1 MDRPERTEQMSK
13 VFGAVPPLA
22 DAVARVVAACGREA
36 VFGAVQQRVVDADV
50 VGAALH
56 ARLLE
61 VEHARLPVRADEAR
75 VVPGAV
81 LGARAAAPEARL
93 AVALLHC
100 ARPGGARRGVGAGH
114 VAHAAG
120 APRARRALLAGV
132 RGVGAVVAGDA
143 GALRLLRGSGRTE
156 REEATGDGH
165 LAAGTEAAGLAEAAN
180 IAVEPHEARVAGAV
194 CRRVAA
200 RAA

>member
-61 VEHARLPVRADEAR
+61 VEHARLPAEVFSI
-75 VVPGAV
+75 VSV
-81 LGARAAAPEARL
+81 LC
-93 AVALLHC
+93 H
-100 ARPGGARRGVGAGH
+100 GH
-114 VAHAAG
+114 LKMNSFVWCFVMAE
-120 APRARRALLAGV
+120 V
-132 RGVGAVVAGDA
+132 CSIVSC
-143 GALRLLRGSGRTE
+143 GALSWPSE
-156 REEATGDGH
+156 NE
-165 LAAGTEAAGLAEAAN
+165 
-180 IAVEPHEARVAGAV
+180 
-194 CRRVAA
+194 
-200 RAA
+200 